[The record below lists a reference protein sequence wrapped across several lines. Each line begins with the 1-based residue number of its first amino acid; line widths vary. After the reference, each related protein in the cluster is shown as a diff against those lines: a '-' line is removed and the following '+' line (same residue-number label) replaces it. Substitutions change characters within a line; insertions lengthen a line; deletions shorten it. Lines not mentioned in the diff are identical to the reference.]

1 MKKIMNLA
9 LMLLLTILSVN
20 AKAQELE
27 DIVNKHIKA
36 IGGLENWKKV
46 KSMTMN
52 MSMKAQGAEVKL
64 TMNRLQ
70 KKGMRVDIDLMGMN
84 GYQIVTDKA
93 GWSFMPFQGQD
104 KPEPM
109 TAEDVKKS
117 QDDLDIMDAFIT
129 YKDYGKKIEMQ
140 GKDDVEGTDCFK
152 ISMTDKD
159 GSVSTYYLDESNYQI
174 IKTVTKK
181 SINGKEIEATITY
194 SNYKELDGG
203 IMMPMAQGGSMG
215 EMEMTSVVVNSGVDE
230 SIFQPKALSEI
241 KK

>member
-1 MKKIMNLA
+1 MKTILNLGM
-9 LMLLLTILSVN
+9 MLLLAITTVNVN
-20 AKAQELE
+20 AQEVDE
-27 DIVNKHIKA
+27 IVSKHIKA
-36 IGGLENWKKV
+36 IGGMENWKKV
-46 KSMTMN
+46 NSMTMN
-52 MSMKAQGAEVKL
+52 MSMKAQGAEVKI
-64 TMNRLQ
+64 TMNRLH
-70 KKGMRVDIDLMGMN
+70 KKGMRVDIDVMGMN
-84 GYQIVTDKA
+84 GYQILTDKS

-109 TAEDVKKS
+109 TEEDVKKS

-129 YKDYGKKIEMQ
+129 YKDYGKKIEML

-159 GSVSTYYLDESNYQI
+159 GTVSTYYLDASNYQT

-194 SNYKELDGG
+194 SNYRELEGG
-203 IMMPMAQGGSMG
+203 IVMPMAQGGSMG
-215 EMEMTSVVVNSGVDE
+215 EMEMTSVVINKGVDE
-230 SIFQPKALSEI
+230 SMFQPKALSEI